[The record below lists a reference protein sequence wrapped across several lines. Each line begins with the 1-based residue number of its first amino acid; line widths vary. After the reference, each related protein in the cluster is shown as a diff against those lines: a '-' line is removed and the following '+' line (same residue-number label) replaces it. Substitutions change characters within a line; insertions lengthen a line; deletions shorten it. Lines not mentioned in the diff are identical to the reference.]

1 MKISIAMLWFLVS
14 LVEARHGAPAAGLQP
29 MHADVLFFTSLSCG
43 SARVRWYARD
53 MRIRGAL
60 PISQL
65 VVQAAALR
73 CTEGRIVRRRR
84 VVQWRR
90 RAKRT
95 GAAQANPGPSDSS
108 SDGSGDGGTGG
119 DAILG
124 ANDSAVYSRFLTVH
138 GVARQQ

>member
-1 MKISIAMLWFLVS
+1 
-14 LVEARHGAPAAGLQP
+14 
-29 MHADVLFFTSLSCG
+29 
-43 SARVRWYARD
+43 

-65 VVQAAALR
+65 VVAGCGPVALKEDRAPEGAWFEEAAS
-73 CTEGRIVRRRR
+73 
-84 VVQWRR
+84 
-90 RAKRT
+90 KKD
-95 GAAQANPGPSDSS
+95 GAAQANLRPSDSS
-108 SDGSGDGGTGG
+108 GDGSGDGGTGG